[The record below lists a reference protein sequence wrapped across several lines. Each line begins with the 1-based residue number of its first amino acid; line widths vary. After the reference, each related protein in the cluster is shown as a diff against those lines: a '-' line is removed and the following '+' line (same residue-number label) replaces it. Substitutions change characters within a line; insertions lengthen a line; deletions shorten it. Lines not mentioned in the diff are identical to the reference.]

1 MARKVKYAML
11 SIYSNS
17 ALVGLKLI
25 VGILMA
31 SVSVLS
37 EAIHSGIDLIA
48 AIIANYSVRKSTIPA
63 DKDHPYG
70 HGKYENY
77 AGVIEAIL
85 IFLAAALIIFEA
97 VTRLISQ
104 APVEFLLAGIV
115 VMGISVAANTI
126 VSHYLIKVGRE
137 EDSIALIADGQHL
150 RTDVFTSLGVFLGL
164 VLIQVTGQE
173 ILDPIVAILVAMLI
187 IKTAYDLTKES
198 STGLVDRS
206 LPEAEEQVITKILRE
221 HSFQYINFHAL
232 RTRKSG
238 SERFIDLHLVVK
250 RDMCILDAH
259 ELADHLEREIESK
272 LPNTHVMIHMEPCE
286 DKDCPYRDQDRFVK
300 VDTSCEQPTAAAQN
314 PSAKRPNR

>member
-1 MARKVKYAML
+1 ML

-17 ALVGLKLI
+17 ALVVLKLL
-25 VGILMA
+25 VGIFMM

-37 EAIHSGIDLIA
+37 EAIHSGIDLVA

-63 DKDHPYG
+63 DEDHPYG

-97 VTRLISQ
+97 VTRLIAE

-115 VMGISVAANTI
+115 VMGISVAANTV

-137 EDSIALIADGQHL
+137 EDSIALVADGMHL
-150 RTDVFTSLGVFLGL
+150 RTDVFTSLGVFVGL
-164 VLIQVTGQE
+164 ILIQVTGYA

-187 IKTAYDLTKES
+187 IKAAYDLTKES
-198 STGLVDRS
+198 SVGLVDKS
-206 LPEAEEQVITKILRE
+206 LPESEEQVIKKVLRE

-259 ELADHLEREIESK
+259 QLADHLEREIESK
-272 LPNTHVMIHMEPCE
+272 LPNTNVLIHMEPCE

-300 VDTSCEQPTAAAQN
+300 VDTEVGPTSKIGSG
-314 PSAKRPNR
+314 PKAKRPNP